1 MERFST
7 PHLVAGAPEPPT
19 DSLGPKCGLK
29 SESQPL
35 PPHQCQNKKPGT
47 ACQGAWRLFCL
58 QLGGT
63 NDSGCTRPTQ
73 ARLLSDRE
81 IPLEESDS
89 GLGGGR
95 GEWGGGEGGSQPEH
109 GIKRRKAEG
118 RGGHLEGQRTES
130 QLDPL

>member
-1 MERFST
+1 M
-7 PHLVAGAPEPPT
+7 
-19 DSLGPKCGLK
+19 

-73 ARLLSDRE
+73 VKLLSD
-81 IPLEESDS
+81 SDS
-89 GLGGGR
+89 GLGG
-95 GEWGGGEGGSQPEH
+95 EGGFTPIH
-109 GIKRRKAEG
+109 GALWPPSPHG
-118 RGGHLEGQRTES
+118 MVSTTHLAVDNCGNICGSTTHIRTRN
-130 QLDPL
+130 LAVP